1 MWEGG
6 AIQRWMVLTDIL
18 RRQTTACAGGAAA
31 CENSVI
37 SCSKRR
43 EAFNCLTSC
52 RLDIKISA
60 CDGRKIVRFVLLCVR
75 PTRSGHFGAF
85 FRADSE
91 EPNQKRVSA
100 KKKKLRNSEWHEI
113 NIAQMFPPY
122 LRPSQNRLILPNSL
136 TGSQGVEQRP

>member
-1 MWEGG
+1 MWEGGG

-85 FRADSE
+85 FRADTE
-91 EPNQKRVSA
+91 ELIAPN
-100 KKKKLRNSEWHEI
+100 KKNCG
-113 NIAQMFPPY
+113 IANGT
-122 LRPSQNRLILPNSL
+122 R
-136 TGSQGVEQRP
+136 